1 MLLNEWIS
9 LATIC
14 ILGAFSPGPS
24 LVVVLSLTASE
35 GRKAGYIAS
44 LGHGFGVFIYALISA
59 TGLAIVL
66 NSYRQLFISI
76 QILGAIF
83 LFYLGIRIIGS
94 SFFKKPDNKSQDIV
108 SSIFSSRLIDGFL
121 IAILN
126 PKIAVFF
133 FSLFSQFLVAGQTF
147 TIHLGM
153 ATMAGVI
160 DTFAYLTLV
169 SLVSTSIMRKFI
181 TIYKKSVEFAFGLLL
196 IILALSLCFKLF
208 LDYI

>member
-44 LGHGFGVFIYALISA
+44 LGHGLGVFIYALISA

-169 SLVSTSIMRKFI
+169 SLVSTSIMQKFI

>member
-24 LVVVLSLTASE
+24 LIVVLSLTASE

-44 LGHGFGVFIYALISA
+44 LGHGVGVFIYALISA

-66 NSYRQLFISI
+66 NSYQQLFISI

-83 LFYLGIRIIGS
+83 LCYLGIRIIGS
-94 SFFKKPDNKSQDIV
+94 SLFKKTDNNSQEIV

-147 TIHLGM
+147 AIHLGM
-153 ATMAGVI
+153 ATIAGVI

-169 SLVSTSIMRKFI
+169 SLVSTSIMQSFL
-181 TIYKKSVEFAFGLLL
+181 TIYKKSVEFAFGFLL

>member
-169 SLVSTSIMRKFI
+169 SLVSTSIMQKFI

>member
-66 NSYRQLFISI
+66 NSYRQLYISI

-94 SFFKKPDNKSQDIV
+94 SLFKKSDNKSQDIV